1 MIEFESPAAVRS
13 TGGAETGRQ
22 QFHPPDPF
30 NPVSAGGN
38 RMKSPNGMML
48 WTDAYLADT
57 GHLTTLE
64 HGAYLLI
71 LMAMWRAGGKLPDDD
86 LTLARC
92 ARMTRDKWR
101 HVSKTIN
108 SLLTKNRDGTVSQKR
123 QLKELANSLCRVEKN
138 RAAGALGNEA
148 KYLKRKELAH
158 ANGNATRT
166 LLNLNLQKERKI
178 QNLKSANSH
187 SPMSIHDI
195 ESPDGKFLITAD
207 EIQHWQA
214 DMPLINVKNQIKS
227 ALKFFIEGGKIK
239 TEREFRSALGPWLA
253 KREQT
258 ARENQAAR
266 LRQEAI
272 DAKVRTPQ
280 SRRISEV
287 MP

>member
-1 MIEFESPAAVRS
+1 
-13 TGGAETGRQ
+13 
-22 QFHPPDPF
+22 
-30 NPVSAGGN
+30 
-38 RMKSPNGMML
+38 MKSPNGMML
-48 WTDAYLADT
+48 WTDLYLSDT
-57 GHLTTLE
+57 GHLSTKE

-71 LMAMWRAGGKLPDDD
+71 LMAMWRNGGTLPDDD
-86 LTLARC
+86 TRLARTC
-92 ARMTRDKWR
+92 RTTLPSWR
-101 HVSKTIN
+101 KIAPNVRA
-108 SLLTKNRDGTVSQKR
+108 LLVDNGDGTLSQKR
-123 QLKELANSLCRVEKN
+123 LSIELGKALCRIRKN
-138 RAAGALGNEA
+138 TTAGIKGNEA
-148 KYLKRKELAH
+148 KSLKKQELAH

-178 QNLKSANSH
+178 QNLKSVNSH

-272 DAKVRTPQ
+272 DANVRTPQ